1 MGSRN
6 IVFKE
11 TGIVA
16 IGQAVGTLLLIG
28 AYALLER
35 LDRTVVLGALV
46 GDLIAL
52 GNFFSMAV
60 IASLAADRAER
71 QDVQGGQKLIQSSYP
86 LRLLAMAVVLILC
99 AKSGWFDLIALVVP
113 LIFVR
118 PTLTLAEFFRK
129 KGA

>member
-1 MGSRN
+1 MRSRN

-16 IGQAVGTLLLIG
+16 IGQAVGTVLLIG
-28 AYALLER
+28 VYALLGR
-35 LDRTVVLGALV
+35 LDKTVVLGALA

-52 GNFFSMAV
+52 GNFFAMAV

-86 LRLLAMAVVLILC
+86 LRLLTMALTLILC